1 LPEALGVKRCE
12 YMGWEAAVGSR
23 GVALDSACEQVYDEE
38 IFLYFLAVE
47 RTRSERSGRSFVLV
61 LVDVEEQRGVSARIK
76 VTAIP
81 KLFSSLRLGIRGTDF
96 IGWYRED
103 HVVGIVLVEGGARPR
118 TDVERAVAQRIIGAL
133 SECLPADAA
142 HRWRVRVFQQSAA
155 VRIESDGPQVAQLI
169 PGEV

>member
-1 LPEALGVKRCE
+1 MRSPTSRGRQTSLPEALGVKRCE
-12 YMGWEAAVGSR
+12 YMGWEVAVASR

-47 RTRSERSGRSFVLV
+47 RTRSERSGRPFVLV
-61 LVDVEEQRGVSARIK
+61 LLDVEKEPGVSIK

-103 HVVGIVLVEGGARPR
+103 HVVGIVLVEGG
-118 TDVERAVAQRIIGAL
+118 
-133 SECLPADAA
+133 
-142 HRWRVRVFQQSAA
+142 
-155 VRIESDGPQVAQLI
+155 
-169 PGEV
+169 